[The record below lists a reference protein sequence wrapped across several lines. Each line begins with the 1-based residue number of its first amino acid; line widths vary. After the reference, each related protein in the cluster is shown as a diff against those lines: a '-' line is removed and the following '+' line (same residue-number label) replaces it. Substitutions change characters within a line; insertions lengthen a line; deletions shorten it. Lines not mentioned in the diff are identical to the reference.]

1 MRIKSAAI
9 VTIFSCFVLL
19 CFCRPLR
26 ASIFLM
32 DERLEINGFVKQTAY
47 IRTGMSDRE
56 KLYHNSNMDFLQ
68 TSGLLEALYTVKEGP
83 DLTIRLFG
91 GVKYWWQQSQ
101 YFDQEYRRSIPY
113 RDRKDW
119 THPRSFNDDVLTE
132 AYIDIIKGP
141 WEVRIGKQIVIWG
154 QLNMSRVADV
164 VNPLDIRRG
173 FPGEN
178 PWEDIK
184 QGLWMIRL
192 FYESELPG
200 DLLFETIFNPGD
212 YQNMEIVLEGTH
224 KGVKP
229 YGVRWFDP
237 ENQKFGIYHW
247 QREKWSRDAPGW
259 NLKENWELGFRVRGN
274 TWGIDWTLLWWNAR
288 DDTPVAHPG
297 KLVDFTWPFIATEGF
312 TKNQDVWGTPEDN
325 WDTPSRVFYYKRYQ
339 TVGGTAQVYSPRL
352 WDTVWRTEWF
362 YEINRPLNE
371 AVNGDPTKI
380 NGWTRR
386 DIFGAA
392 VQVSRA
398 IYIPWFTK
406 SSFAANRMLDVS
418 LTYFWEKVLNH
429 DRTLVLSSREHAWN
443 DSATDMLILFMKQD
457 LFHSRL
463 IYVFNG
469 RYFLRT
475 DKWIAINS
483 LTYVMPGGHWRFDLG
498 YVAEGGPKR
507 QYVTSSATMDK
518 VTIRVRFVF

>member
-19 CFCRPLR
+19 CFSQPLR

-32 DERLEINGFVKQTAY
+32 DERLEISGFVKETMY

-56 KLYHNSNMDFLQ
+56 KIYHNSNMDYLQ
-68 TSGLLEALYTVKEGP
+68 TSLLFEALYTVKEGP
-83 DLTIRLFG
+83 DLTVRLFG
-91 GVKYWWQQSQ
+91 GVKYWWQKAQ
-101 YFDQEYRRSIPY
+101 YFDQEYRRSIPH

-200 DLLFETIFNPGD
+200 NLLFETIFNPGD

-229 YGVRWFDP
+229 YDVRWFAP
-237 ENQKFGIYHW
+237 EIQKFGIYHW

-259 NLKENWELGFRVRGN
+259 NLEDNWELGFRVRGN
-274 TWGIDWTLLWWNAR
+274 TWGIDWTLLYWNAR
-288 DDTPVAHPG
+288 DDAPVAHPDRIA
-297 KLVDFTWPFIATEGF
+297 DFTWPFIVSGLQTAAQGQWVPPPDWPDY
-312 TKNQDVWGTPEDN
+312 KVY
-325 WDTPSRVFYYKRYQ
+325 YYKRYQ
-339 TVGGTAQVYSPRL
+339 TIGGTAQVYSPKL

-362 YEINRPLNE
+362 YEINRPLNK
-371 AVNGDPTKI
+371 AVNGNASEIYD
-380 NGWTRR
+380 WTRR
-386 DIFGAA
+386 NIFGIA
-392 VQVSRA
+392 VQ
-398 IYIPWFTK
+398 
-406 SSFAANRMLDVS
+406 
-418 LTYFWEKVLNH
+418 
-429 DRTLVLSSREHAWN
+429 
-443 DSATDMLILFMKQD
+443 
-457 LFHSRL
+457 
-463 IYVFNG
+463 
-469 RYFLRT
+469 
-475 DKWIAINS
+475 
-483 LTYVMPGGHWRFDLG
+483 
-498 YVAEGGPKR
+498 
-507 QYVTSSATMDK
+507 
-518 VTIRVRFVF
+518 

>member
-1 MRIKSAAI
+1 MRIKLVAI
-9 VTIFSCFVLL
+9 ITILSCFVLL
-19 CFCRPLR
+19 CLCRPLR

-32 DERLEINGFVKQTAY
+32 DDRLEISGFVKETAY
-47 IRTGMSDRE
+47 IRTGMSARE
-56 KLYHNSNMDFLQ
+56 KMYHDSNMDYLQ
-68 TSGLLEALYTVKEGP
+68 TSMLFEALYTVKEDD
-83 DLTIRLFG
+83 DLTVRLFG
-91 GVKYWWQQSQ
+91 GVKYWWQKAH
-101 YFDQEYRRSIPY
+101 YFDQDYRRSIPH

-119 THPRSFNDDVLTE
+119 THPRSFEEDILTE
-132 AYIDIIKGP
+132 AYVDIIKDP
-141 WEVRIGKQIVIWG
+141 WEVRIGKQICIWG

-184 QGLWMIRL
+184 QGLWMIRV

-229 YGVRWFDP
+229 YSVRFFDR

-259 NLKENWELGFRVRGN
+259 DLKENWELGFRVRGN
-274 TWGIDWTLLWWNAR
+274 TWGIDWTLLYWNAR
-288 DDTPVAHPG
+288 DDTPVAHPER
-297 KLVDFTWPFIATEGF
+297 LAEFTLPYIFSQIQGVPAPDWPSQ
-312 TKNQDVWGTPEDN
+312 KVY
-325 WDTPSRVFYYKRYQ
+325 YYKRYQ
-339 TVGGTAQVYSPRL
+339 TVGGTTQVYVHKL

-362 YEINRPLNE
+362 YEINRPLNKAE
-371 AVNGDPTKI
+371 NGNSQFI

-386 DIFGAA
+386 NIFGIA
-392 VQVSRA
+392 VQCNKA
-398 IYIPWFTK
+398 LYIPWFTK
-406 SSFAANRMLDVS
+406 SFIAADRMLDVS
-418 LTYFWEKVLNH
+418 LTYFWEKVQNH
-429 DRTLVLSSREHAWN
+429 DHDLVLSDRDHAWTN
-443 DSATDMLILFMKQD
+443 SSTDMLGLFLKQD
-457 LFHSRL
+457 MFHSR
-463 IYVFNG
+463 IIFIFNG

-475 DKWIAINS
+475 GKWMAIPS
-483 LTYVMPGGHWRFDLG
+483 LCYVMPGNHWRFDLG

-507 QYVTSSATMDK
+507 SFVKGSATMDK
-518 VTIRVRFVF
+518 VTIRLRFVF